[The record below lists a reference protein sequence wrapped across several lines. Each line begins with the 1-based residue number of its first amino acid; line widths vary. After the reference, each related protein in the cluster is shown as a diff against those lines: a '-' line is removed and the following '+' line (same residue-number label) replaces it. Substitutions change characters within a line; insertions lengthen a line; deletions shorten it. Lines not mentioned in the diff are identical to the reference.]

1 MEDAEEMT
9 DREIILDSL
18 MEILEKGQYSHLV
31 LRSVL
36 QKYDYLP
43 KQQRSFIKRTC
54 EGTIENK
61 IYIDYVIDS
70 FAKTKTPKMKPFI
83 RTLLRMGTYQI
94 LFLDGVPDA
103 AVCNECV
110 KLATKRGFGPLKG
123 FVNGILRTI
132 ARNKE
137 QIALPD
143 REKEPLMYL
152 SVRYS
157 MPLWIVELWQAQY
170 GSRAEDM
177 LKAQLEKRPLTI
189 RVNEAMPGEAQSRML
204 SQIAETGVKVTQS
217 KQLPYAYYLEQV
229 DHIDALPG
237 YAQGSFFMQDIG
249 SMQVVELA
257 GIKPGDAVIDVCAAP
272 GGKAMHALAKLH
284 GKGSVQARDLT
295 ENKVSMIEENIE
307 RCAGAADAIE
317 VLVWDARILDP
328 QAVEKADVV
337 IADLPCSGLGVIG
350 RKSDIKYRMTPE
362 QVADIA
368 ALQREILSVV
378 WQYVKPGG
386 ILMYS
391 TCTLTKAENQD
402 NRDWFL
408 KNSPFTL
415 LEEKELLPSAETD
428 GFYMIKCRRNKA

>member
-1 MEDAEEMT
+1 
-9 DREIILDSL
+9 
-18 MEILEKGQYSHLV
+18 
-31 LRSVL
+31 
-36 QKYDYLP
+36 
-43 KQQRSFIKRTC
+43 
-54 EGTIENK
+54 
-61 IYIDYVIDS
+61 
-70 FAKTKTPKMKPFI
+70 
-83 RTLLRMGTYQI
+83 
-94 LFLDGVPDA
+94 
-103 AVCNECV
+103 
-110 KLATKRGFGPLKG
+110 
-123 FVNGILRTI
+123 
-132 ARNKE
+132 
-137 QIALPD
+137 
-143 REKEPLMYL
+143 
-152 SVRYS
+152 
-157 MPLWIVELWQAQY
+157 
-170 GSRAEDM
+170 
-177 LKAQLEKRPLTI
+177 
-189 RVNEAMPGEAQSRML
+189 
-204 SQIAETGVKVTQS
+204 
-217 KQLPYAYYLEQV
+217 
-229 DHIDALPG
+229 
-237 YAQGSFFMQDIG
+237 
-249 SMQVVELA
+249 MQVVELA

-272 GGKAMHALAKLH
+272 GGKAMDALAKLH

-307 RCAGAADAIE
+307 RCAGAADTIE

-350 RKSDIKYRMTPE
+350 RKSDIKYRMTSE

-408 KNSPFTL
+408 ENSPFTL

>member
-1 MEDAEEMT
+1 
-9 DREIILDSL
+9 
-18 MEILEKGQYSHLV
+18 
-31 LRSVL
+31 
-36 QKYDYLP
+36 
-43 KQQRSFIKRTC
+43 
-54 EGTIENK
+54 
-61 IYIDYVIDS
+61 
-70 FAKTKTPKMKPFI
+70 
-83 RTLLRMGTYQI
+83 
-94 LFLDGVPDA
+94 
-103 AVCNECV
+103 
-110 KLATKRGFGPLKG
+110 
-123 FVNGILRTI
+123 
-132 ARNKE
+132 
-137 QIALPD
+137 
-143 REKEPLMYL
+143 
-152 SVRYS
+152 
-157 MPLWIVELWQAQY
+157 
-170 GSRAEDM
+170 
-177 LKAQLEKRPLTI
+177 
-189 RVNEAMPGEAQSRML
+189 
-204 SQIAETGVKVTQS
+204 
-217 KQLPYAYYLEQV
+217 
-229 DHIDALPG
+229 
-237 YAQGSFFMQDIG
+237 MQDIG

-307 RCAGAADAIE
+307 RCAEAADAIE

-408 KNSPFTL
+408 ENSPFTL

>member
-1 MEDAEEMT
+1 MNARTTALSALIAVRRQNAWADGALKEYIARDRLSRRDAALAARLVYGVVQNRLLL
-9 DREIILDSL
+9 DFDLAQVVSSPLAKLQPVVLDILRL
-18 MEILEKGQYSHLV
+18 G
-31 LRSVL
+31 
-36 QKYDYLP
+36 
-43 KQQRSFIKRTC
+43 
-54 EGTIENK
+54 
-61 IYIDYVIDS
+61 
-70 FAKTKTPKMKPFI
+70 A
-83 RTLLRMGTYQI
+83 YQI

-204 SQIAETGVKVTQS
+204 SQIDETGVKVTQS

-307 RCAGAADAIE
+307 RCAGAADTIE

-328 QAVEKADVV
+328 QALEKADVV

-408 KNSPFTL
+408 ENSPFTL

>member
-1 MEDAEEMT
+1 MHAA
-9 DREIILDSL
+9 RRRSGILSFRSL
-18 MEILEKGQYSHLV
+18 LV
-31 LRSVL
+31 LIL
-36 QKYDYLP
+36 AAAAAYL
-43 KQQRSFIKRTC
+43 
-54 EGTIENK
+54 
-61 IYIDYVIDS
+61 S
-70 FAKTKTPKMKPFI
+70 FAPSFEALPLPVVLDI
-83 RTLLRMGTYQI
+83 LRLGAYQI

-229 DHIDALPG
+229 DRIDALPG

-408 KNSPFTL
+408 ENSPFTL

>member
-1 MEDAEEMT
+1 
-9 DREIILDSL
+9 
-18 MEILEKGQYSHLV
+18 
-31 LRSVL
+31 
-36 QKYDYLP
+36 
-43 KQQRSFIKRTC
+43 
-54 EGTIENK
+54 
-61 IYIDYVIDS
+61 
-70 FAKTKTPKMKPFI
+70 
-83 RTLLRMGTYQI
+83 
-94 LFLDGVPDA
+94 
-103 AVCNECV
+103 
-110 KLATKRGFGPLKG
+110 
-123 FVNGILRTI
+123 
-132 ARNKE
+132 
-137 QIALPD
+137 
-143 REKEPLMYL
+143 
-152 SVRYS
+152 
-157 MPLWIVELWQAQY
+157 
-170 GSRAEDM
+170 M

-189 RVNEAMPGEAQSRML
+189 RVNEAMPGEAQSRIL

-229 DHIDALPG
+229 DHIDDLPG

-307 RCAGAADAIE
+307 RCAGAADTIE

-408 KNSPFTL
+408 ENSPFTL

>member
-1 MEDAEEMT
+1 M
-9 DREIILDSL
+9 
-18 MEILEKGQYSHLV
+18 
-31 LRSVL
+31 
-36 QKYDYLP
+36 
-43 KQQRSFIKRTC
+43 
-54 EGTIENK
+54 
-61 IYIDYVIDS
+61 
-70 FAKTKTPKMKPFI
+70 
-83 RTLLRMGTYQI
+83 
-94 LFLDGVPDA
+94 
-103 AVCNECV
+103 
-110 KLATKRGFGPLKG
+110 
-123 FVNGILRTI
+123 RTI

-189 RVNEAMPGEAQSRML
+189 RVNEAMPGEAQSRIL

-229 DHIDALPG
+229 DHIDDLPG

-307 RCAGAADAIE
+307 RCAGAADTIE

-408 KNSPFTL
+408 ENSPFTL

>member
-1 MEDAEEMT
+1 
-9 DREIILDSL
+9 
-18 MEILEKGQYSHLV
+18 
-31 LRSVL
+31 
-36 QKYDYLP
+36 
-43 KQQRSFIKRTC
+43 
-54 EGTIENK
+54 
-61 IYIDYVIDS
+61 
-70 FAKTKTPKMKPFI
+70 
-83 RTLLRMGTYQI
+83 
-94 LFLDGVPDA
+94 
-103 AVCNECV
+103 
-110 KLATKRGFGPLKG
+110 
-123 FVNGILRTI
+123 
-132 ARNKE
+132 
-137 QIALPD
+137 
-143 REKEPLMYL
+143 
-152 SVRYS
+152 
-157 MPLWIVELWQAQY
+157 
-170 GSRAEDM
+170 
-177 LKAQLEKRPLTI
+177 
-189 RVNEAMPGEAQSRML
+189 ML
-204 SQIAETGVKVTQS
+204 SETKQEYDKIAT
-217 KQLPYAYYLEQV
+217 
-229 DHIDALPG
+229 ALN
-237 YAQGSFFMQDIG
+237 
-249 SMQVVELA
+249 
-257 GIKPGDAVIDVCAAP
+257 DVRRK

-307 RCAGAADAIE
+307 RCAGAADTIE

-408 KNSPFTL
+408 ENSPFTL